1 MANKPNK
8 DAFNRLKKMTPRQRQ
23 ELAQTPDGRSLLGLL
38 TPTQF
43 AELFPKYYERG
54 LPDVSGFR
62 AAISKKSQEAQ
73 QRYFDAIDEK
83 LGTAS
88 PEGTRGGRTPGGG
101 PGGGTGGGG
110 KGNVAGSFKATQYAA
125 ELRKAGFKEED
136 IVVMTAVGMRESN
149 GNVSAHN
156 DSNPGRERSYGLF
169 QVNINAHPFDSPE
182 MKYAGVKSVED
193 LYDPEKNAKVAYY
206 LYYKTP
212 TGIRHWGG
220 YTDGGYKQYMGTAQ
234 AAAAGREVGDTTP
247 SGSTGGGTGETAGG
261 IKNFVGRDDF
271 RNAKGHTECALYAEL
286 GGGVPHS
293 SNWKP
298 GAAASSGNLKPGDW
312 LARFDP
318 DGTYGNR
325 HGYSHVVRFEGYI
338 RDKNG
343 KIIGTNVTHQHN
355 GTGKVVGDQFFFGSG
370 RSNGE
375 FDPANFHQIA
385 DRKTGKP
392 YTMAPADGNE
402 QKVQER
408 TEHYEK
414 NPASADGQQTT
425 GGQTAKVTAAAA
437 VTPPLPH
444 PAGAAGE
451 QTADLTST
459 FNISKASFL
468 KNIHDN
474 HMFVPFS
481 DESLLEQTRDGFK
494 KAGVPFTETGD
505 SIKVKISPKDPRYLD
520 AIKEMKDNSLQPDKF
535 ITEEKKR
542 ASLGEK
548 IQQEFGVASA
558 QAKELDLSDPATR
571 AAIMEQHR
579 KGGAPN
585 IIPDL
590 PEKTAKVDAVKMR
603 QKIESYYGKPINDH
617 EYDMLLRATHGESS
631 AKRHVP
637 EEHAMIMGTIL
648 NRAKSHKG
656 GIEGALMARYQFESV
671 TGRTKGR
678 FAPNPAYKA
687 GPSERRMQSIYD
699 GVMGH
704 LHNVSEK
711 QKYFTSE
718 GIKNK
723 WRDKMIRTMD
733 TQVIAGTRFGTKL
746 GTGAPPETTA
756 VAQVQPP
763 APTPQAQAPQVQ
775 ESTLTER
782 LKKEISPVT
791 PAYAGEAPKTPPAT
805 EPKREVKAPEPVK
818 AATPEFPKNKTTET
832 PTPPT
837 RPTAIVAPPAPVKA
851 PDESSTKNFLRSQG
865 IPGASDGGSFDVPR
879 GNISFYPLDKKDD
892 MAAVD
897 TATQRPLFTAKTG
910 EQIGVGQG
918 RVDVTPSQRVNG
930 NSVGS
935 AGDGLDSV
943 RHAMVAAF
951 AGAGQDAGAN
961 QRQPIQSTRPYDN
974 NFVENLTQ
982 QNKQPWNNPAFE
994 RAMHRTRGFESG
1006 DPLNN
1011 HFSSNNTNA

>member
-23 ELAQTPDGRSLLGLL
+23 ELAQTSAGQSLLGFL

-43 AELFPKYYERG
+43 AELFPRYYEKG

-73 QRYFDAIDEK
+73 QRYFDSIDEK

-88 PEGTRGGRTPGGG
+88 PEATRGGRTPGGAA
-101 PGGGTGGGG
+101 GGGTGGGG
-110 KGNVAGSFKATQYAA
+110 RGTVKGSFKATQYAA
-125 ELRKAGFKEED
+125 ALRAAGFKEED
-136 IVVMTAVGMRESN
+136 IAVMTAVGMQESN
-149 GNVSAHN
+149 GNVRAAN
-156 DSNPGRERSYGLF
+156 DQTSRERSYGIF

-182 MKYAGVKSVED
+182 MKYAGVTSVED
-193 LYDPEKNAKVAYY
+193 LYDPAKNAKVAYY
-206 LYYKTP
+206 LYYKTDR
-212 TGIRHWGG
+212 GIRHWGG
-220 YTDGGYKQYMGTAQ
+220 YTDGGYKKYMDTAKE
-234 AAAAGREVGDTTP
+234 AAAGRDVEANTP
-247 SGSTGGGTGETAGG
+247 SEGGGETAGG
-261 IKNFVGRDDF
+261 IKNFVGRSDF
-271 RNAKGHTECALYAEL
+271 RNSKGNTECALYAEL

-298 GAAASSGNLKPGDW
+298 GAPASSGNLKPGDW

-338 RDKNG
+338 RDKSG
-343 KIIGTNVTHQHN
+343 KITGVNVTHQHN

-385 DRKTGKP
+385 DKKTGKP

-402 QKVQER
+402 DKVQER
-408 TEHYEK
+408 TDHYKE
-414 NPASADGQQTT
+414 NPGSADGQQTT
-425 GGQTAKVTAAAA
+425 SSSQTAKVTTAAAA
-437 VTPPLPH
+437 APPLPH
-444 PAGAAGE
+444 PAASGPSTTE
-451 QTADLTST
+451 QTAELTST
-459 FNISKASFL
+459 FNINKAGFL

-481 DESLLEQTRDGFK
+481 DESLLQQTRDGFK
-494 KAGVPFTETGD
+494 KAGVPFTESGD

-535 ITEEKKR
+535 ITEQKKG

-548 IQQEFGVASA
+548 LQQEFGVASA

-585 IIPDL
+585 IIPEM
-590 PEKTAKVDAVKMR
+590 PQATAKVDAVKMR
-603 QKIESYYGKPINDH
+603 QKIEQYYGKPINDR

-631 AKRHVP
+631 AKKHVP

-648 NRAKSHKG
+648 NRAKSNKN

-678 FAPNPAYKA
+678 FSPNPAYKA

-723 WRDKMIRTMD
+723 WRSKMIATMD

-756 VAQVQPP
+756 VAQAQAPG
-763 APTPQAQAPQVQ
+763 PTPQQPQVQ

-782 LKKEISPVT
+782 IKKEISPVT
-791 PAYAGEAPKTPPAT
+791 PAYAGEAPKPTHVET
-805 EPKREVKAPEPVK
+805 KHETKAPTP
-818 AATPEFPKNKTTET
+818 TPEFPKNKTTEV

-837 RPTAIVAPPAPVKA
+837 KPTAIVKAPEPVKA

-879 GNISFYPLDKKDD
+879 GNISFYPLDRRDD
-892 MAAVD
+892 IAAVD

-935 AGDGLDSV
+935 LGDGLDSV

-951 AGAGQDAGAN
+951 AGAGQAAQDN
-961 QRQPIQSTRPYDN
+961 QRQQIQSTRPFDP
-974 NFVENLTQ
+974 NFVDNLVKS
-982 QNKQPWNNPAFE
+982 NKQAWNNPAFE
-994 RAMHRTRGFESG
+994 RAMNRTRGFESG
-1006 DPLNN
+1006 DTLNN
-1011 HFSSNNTNA
+1011 HYSSNNTNA